1 MFLDNWLLGIIALFL
16 GINIFTAI
24 KMRSASELLSTE
36 QKAQLF
42 KLFGSVRIYTLL
54 LLSAVIV
61 AFLYLSQKG
70 SHHQEAITLIYFI
83 ALISITLGIVWVSVR
98 KLKQHGYPT
107 AYIRTYFMVNLLRNL
122 GLLAMLAYI
131 LLLGRPNF

>member
-24 KMRSASELLSTE
+24 KMRSATELLSTE

-42 KLFGSVRIYTLL
+42 KLFGSMRIYTLL
-54 LLSAVIV
+54 LLSAVIA

-70 SHHQEAITLIYFI
+70 AQNQIVITLVYFI
-83 ALISITLGIVWVSVR
+83 ALISITLGIVLVSVR
-98 KLKQHGYPT
+98 KLKQHGYPA
-107 AYIRTYFMVNLLRNL
+107 AYIKTYFMVNALRNL

-131 LLLGRPNF
+131 LLMGNTNF

>member
-1 MFLDNWLLGIIALFL
+1 MYFDNWLLGIIALFL

-70 SHHQEAITLIYFI
+70 QQDQKTITLVYFI
-83 ALISITLGIVWVSVR
+83 ALISIMLGIVWVSVR
-98 KLKQHGYPT
+98 KLKQHGYPA

-131 LLLGRPNF
+131 LLLGSPNF